1 MKIKGIRYRHGVSW
15 WYQCSNLLRMLI
27 CIMKTVSGNDREVID
42 TGMVSVGGISGL
54 TY

>member
-27 CIMKTVSGNDREVID
+27 CIMKTVSGNIGKYD
-42 TGMVSVGGISGL
+42 TGMVSAGGVVSVV
-54 TY
+54 